1 LKRVFPQESAAD
13 SHSLN
18 SNGIQPGALGGS
30 RRVQTS
36 AAMLGIALSFGT
48 SAPVLFESESALA
61 AEGPVVAVLPTAGSK
76 AEIAQPVIVSQPSDV
91 ASTAY
96 HTVENGDSLWHIA
109 KEHHVDVHSIKA
121 ANGIEPDE
129 VLRVGQVLRVPSV
142 LEGVPGAEGA
152 DQVQRLAL
160 SGNVRGGVGGDLSV
174 VFGEELPSIASDDQ
188 ELDSEETVSLA
199 SLDDEALEKDASE
212 KPRPDQSYEMTA
224 AALGDGLE
232 SAAPVPTLAA
242 VAPEEVVEMPVSA
255 LPDSLPL
262 NAVEANPLAAR
273 ATIAAAPAAVVSEDS
288 LVSQPAIEE
297 VSQPAIEE
305 SAAAQPESESSGQ
318 PVAAADG
325 WQSRNI
331 QATPEANSSQRTV
344 KPLTVA
350 ALGNVADDEVDN
362 APEAV
367 APVADTQAYR
377 VKAGDTF
384 WNIANRHGLSIDEL
398 MRHNAGR
405 NPESLFVGESI
416 NVPVSAEQVSQDVSA
431 STLAR
436 ASDLQS
442 ETNRDV
448 AIRDHLARIRE
459 AANREID
466 QEELKARI
474 IAVRQSLEQA
484 EAESIGSAP
493 LEFHSASESSEAPQA
508 EYGAQGLASPESQS
522 SRLST
527 TGTSAPAQA
536 DWTVTDAAS
545 EGDGT
550 RLAALTTR
558 TEASDAVSEVP
569 SVPAVPANLMAAA
582 PMSPEVYRASPQM
595 PIGETVTPG
604 MPILP
609 DSGEYLPE
617 APNRFNGYV
626 WPAQGVLT
634 SGYGWRWGRMH
645 RGIDIAGPV
654 GTPIMAAASGVVVR
668 SGWNSGGYGNL
679 VDIRHAD
686 GSMTRYAHNSR
697 LLVREGQQVRQ
708 GQQIAEM
715 GSTGFS
721 TGPHVH
727 FEVHLPNTGTVNP
740 MAYLPGR

>member
-1 LKRVFPQESAAD
+1 
-13 SHSLN
+13 
-18 SNGIQPGALGGS
+18 
-30 RRVQTS
+30 
-36 AAMLGIALSFGT
+36 MLGIALSFGT
-48 SAPVLFESESALA
+48 SAPLLVEPESALA

-76 AEIAQPVIVSQPSDV
+76 AELAQPVIVNQSSDV
-91 ASTAY
+91 AATTY
-96 HTVENGDSLWHIA
+96 HTVKEGDSLWHIA
-109 KEHHVDVHSIKA
+109 AEHRADVHSIKA
-121 ANGIEPDE
+121 ANGIAPDE
-129 VLRVGQVLRVPSV
+129 LLRVGQVLRVPSV
-142 LEGVPGAEGA
+142 LEGVASADGA
-152 DQVQRLAL
+152 DPMQRLAL
-160 SGNVRGGVGGDLSV
+160 RSNVRGGVGGDLSV
-174 VFGEELPSIASDDQ
+174 VFGEELPDDLADGAQ
-188 ELDSEETVSLA
+188 EGEAPETFSVARLDHESLM
-199 SLDDEALEKDASE
+199 KDAAD
-212 KPRPDQSYEMTA
+212 KPLSDQSYEMTA
-224 AALGDGLE
+224 AALAE
-232 SAAPVPTLAA
+232 APEA
-242 VAPEEVVEMPVSA
+242 VATEPVLTAGEPENAVDHTVAALPDT

-262 NAVEANPLAAR
+262 SSVEANPLAAK
-273 ATIAAAPAAVVSEDS
+273 ATVAAAPSNALENEEITSQPVVEDS
-288 LVSQPAIEE
+288 APLAEVEAELPPQAAEPADTWQNREIEAVSG
-297 VSQPAIEE
+297 VT
-305 SAAAQPESESSGQ
+305 
-318 PVAAADG
+318 
-325 WQSRNI
+325 
-331 QATPEANSSQRTV
+331 TPQVTE
-344 KPLTVA
+344 KPLTAVV
-350 ALGNVADDEVDN
+350 LGTSSDDEVEIS
-362 APEAV
+362 PEAAV
-367 APVADTQAYR
+367 PTSTTQAYR

-384 WNIANRHGLSIDEL
+384 WNIANRHGLSLDDL

-405 NPESLFVGESI
+405 NPEELLVGDSI
-416 NVPVSAEQVSQDVSA
+416 NLPISTAQATPEASA
-431 STLAR
+431 TLAR
-436 ASDLQS
+436 TGQLQS
-442 ETNRDV
+442 ETSRDA

-459 AANREID
+459 AANREVD

-484 EAESIGSAP
+484 EANATGAAP
-493 LEFHSASESSEAPQA
+493 LEYHSSSEESDASLAGQS
-508 EYGAQGLASPESQS
+508 AQGLALAESGANRRPS
-522 SRLST
+522 TARLSAST
-527 TGTSAPAQA
+527 QI
-536 DWTVTDAAS
+536 DWTVTDAARDTN
-545 EGDGT
+545 GAQ
-550 RLAALTTR
+550 LAAVTTR
-558 TEASDAVSEVP
+558 PESTEALSESP
-569 SVPAVPANLMAAA
+569 SAPAVPTNLMAAA
-582 PMSPEVYRASPQM
+582 PMSPDVYRATPQL

-609 DSGEYLPE
+609 DSGEFLPE